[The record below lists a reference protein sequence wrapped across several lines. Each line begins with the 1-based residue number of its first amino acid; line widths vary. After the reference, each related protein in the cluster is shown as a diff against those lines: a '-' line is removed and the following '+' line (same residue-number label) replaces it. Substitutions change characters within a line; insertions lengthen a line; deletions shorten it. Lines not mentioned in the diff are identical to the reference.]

1 MLATILTI
9 QTFDFHYKE
18 TVIDI
23 VKRGYMSFMIKT
35 NLNKIHKF
43 KYGKLTSAICITFI
57 YFLHTHK
64 NKNIDNIERE
74 QVQQLVL
81 TVSK

>member
-23 VKRGYMSFMIKT
+23 VKRGYVSLMIKT
-35 NLNKIHKF
+35 NMNKIHKF
-43 KYGKLTSAICITFI
+43 KYGLRLDSTLSQSK
-57 YFLHTHK
+57 
-64 NKNIDNIERE
+64 IEFWMFGC
-74 QVQQLVL
+74 
-81 TVSK
+81 